1 MRDQH
6 RSKQDLVNEV
16 VALRKQVADLR
27 EAMAAHRRVE
37 DALRHSEEQLRA
49 MVDGSPVGLC
59 LFRPD
64 GTPLAANLPFA
75 RMLGYHSPG
84 ELLSMGDVVG
94 VFANREE
101 QARIAGLLSQGEEG
115 SGDVL
120 FRRKSGGPH
129 ASWVMGAVCRQPDA
143 IALVVLE
150 PVSAASGGDT
160 RSA

>member
-6 RSKQDLVNEV
+6 RPKQDLINEV

-27 EAMAAHRRVE
+27 EAMAARRRVE

-64 GTPLAANLPFA
+64 GTPVAANLRFA
-75 RMLGYHSPG
+75 RMLGYDSPG
-84 ELLSMGDVVG
+84 ELLSVGDILG
-94 VFANREE
+94 VFANRDE
-101 QARIAGLLSQGEEG
+101 QARAADLFGLGEQSAGE
-115 SGDVL
+115 VL

-129 ASWVMGAVCRQPDA
+129 ASWVMGAVCREPEA

-150 PVSAASGGDT
+150 SVSAEASGDT